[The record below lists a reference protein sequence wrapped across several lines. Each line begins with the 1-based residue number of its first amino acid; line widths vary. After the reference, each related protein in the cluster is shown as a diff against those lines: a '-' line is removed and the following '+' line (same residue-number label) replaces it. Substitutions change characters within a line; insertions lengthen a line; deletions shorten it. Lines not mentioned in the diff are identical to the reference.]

1 MARKT
6 YQVAFAIGGKIG
18 SGFASSFGKAN
29 NAIASVNK
37 EIRSLNK
44 AQSDLKNFEKLRGG
58 LGDTELQ
65 LKKTKAEIS
74 SSEKKIKGY
83 SSSTAALNI
92 KFKESQKSIKSL
104 NGRVLAYKTQLSKL
118 NTETEEG
125 AKKAKKY
132 RDKLAEYEPE
142 LKKAK
147 NKHAELKKEMNG
159 VKEETSKLI
168 ASNQKA
174 KKQYS
179 ALNSKLNTQREKLQA
194 SRKELGKQGVSVANL
209 GKSYKKLEKDID
221 GATKKKER
229 FAKAATMKEVGT
241 GMASAGKKRVGK
253 SAVAGAALFIPV
265 KMAMDAEDAFADVK
279 KVMDFKDKAEE
290 DAYKKELQNLIT
302 KKNIALSLNELYAM
316 GASAGQ
322 AGIAKGDV
330 SGFVADAA
338 RMAIAFDMS
347 REGSA
352 DMMFTWK
359 NAFGMGRE
367 QLGDLT
373 DQINYLSDTTSAK
386 APALANFV
394 TRIGAIGKNSGFA
407 VSQTAAIGASLLSVG
422 MGAEDAST
430 GLKNILKGLTAG
442 DMVTKNQETAYKM
455 LGFDPKKIAS
465 DMQKDAEGTLTTVF
479 KKIQSLDKTQQ
490 VNVLKG
496 LFGSESGTQKAASS
510 LLQTVDSLGGNF
522 DKVRDK
528 INYAGSALKEFENRN
543 STANNSVKIS
553 MASLAIAADS
563 IGQDFIPYVVKGA
576 EKVAELSG
584 AFTEWKRENPELA
597 STIFKVAGGLIAA
610 NAAVGIGQ
618 IGFGKL
624 ISLGG
629 GLYKNWGTVVG
640 IGGKITGVLGAVSGG
655 IVKMGIAML
664 ASPLTW
670 YVAAIAGVVGAG
682 VLLYKNWDK
691 ISAKAKELGMDIK
704 EFMQPALDWLIGKW
718 EKAASLGKKAFE
730 IAGAI
735 KNKAGNAKDNV
746 VGFFKGLVP
755 QFAEGGVVSSP
766 TLAMVG
772 EGRYSESII
781 PHDGG
786 SKRSVSLWQKAGE
799 ALGMT
804 SDNVP
809 GSITPGGTLQV
820 TYAPVIHAND
830 AAGVE
835 QVLNKDKTDFER
847 VLRDIERDKRRR
859 GHGR

>member
-29 NAIASVNK
+29 QAIASVNK
-37 EIRSLNK
+37 EIRDLNK
-44 AQSDLKNFEKLRGG
+44 VQNELKNFDKLRGG
-58 LGDTELQ
+58 LGETELQ
-65 LKKTKAEIS
+65 LKKTKTEIS
-74 SSEKKIKGY
+74 NSEKKIKAY
-83 SSSTAALNI
+83 VSSTGSLNT
-92 KFKESQKSIKSL
+92 KFSESSKKIKSL
-104 NGRVLAYKTQLSKL
+104 NGKVLGYKSQLAKL

-132 RDKLAEYEPE
+132 KDKLAEYEPE

-147 NKHAELKKEMNG
+147 DRHAEIKKEMNE
-159 VKEETSKLI
+159 VKSKTNKLI
-168 ASNQKA
+168 ALNEKS

-179 ALNSKLNTQREKLQA
+179 VLNSKLNTQREKLQA
-194 SRKELGKQGVSVANL
+194 SRKELGKQGVSVSNL
-209 GKSYKKLEKDID
+209 GKSYKKLGSDIEE
-221 GATKKKER
+221 ATRKKER
-229 FAKAATMKEVGT
+229 FAKAAAMKEVGE
-241 GMASAGKKRVGK
+241 GMTSAGKKRVGK
-253 SAVAGAALFIPV
+253 SAVAGAAFLVPI
-265 KMAMDAEDAFADVK
+265 KMAMDAQDAFADVK

-290 DAYKKELQNLIT
+290 EAYKQELQRLIT
-302 KKNIALSLNELYAM
+302 KKKIALSLNELYAM

-322 AGIAKGDV
+322 AGIAKGEV

-347 REGSA
+347 RENSA

-386 APALANFV
+386 APVLAEFV
-394 TRIGAIGKNSGFA
+394 TRIGAVGKNAGFA
-407 VSQTAAIGASLLSVG
+407 VSKTAAIGASLLSVG

-442 DMVTKNQETAYKM
+442 DFVTKNQDAAYSM
-455 LGFDPKKIAS
+455 LGFDPKKIAA

-479 KKIQSLDKTQQ
+479 KKIQSLDKTDQ

-496 LFGSESGTQKAASS
+496 LFGSEAGTQKAAAS
-510 LLQTVDSLGGNF
+510 LLQTIDSLGGNF

-543 STANNSVKIS
+543 NTANNSVKIS

-563 IGQDFIPYVVKGA
+563 IGQDFLPYVVQGA

-584 AFTEWKRENPELA
+584 KFTEWKRENPELA

-610 NAAVGIGQ
+610 NAAIGVGQ
-618 IGFGKL
+618 IGVGKL
-624 ISLGG
+624 ITLGS
-629 GLYKNWGTVVG
+629 GLYKNWGT
-640 IGGKITGVLGAVSGG
+640 IA
-655 IVKMGIAML
+655 KMGGMMFNPYAI
-664 ASPLTW
+664 
-670 YVAAIAGVVGAG
+670 AIAGAVALG
-682 VLLYKNWDK
+682 VLIYKNWDT
-691 ISAKAKELGMDIK
+691 IIAKAKELGSSVK
-704 EFMQPALDWLIGKW
+704 EFLQPMFDWLIGKW

-730 IAGAI
+730 IAGAL
-735 KNKAGNAKDNV
+735 KNKAGTAKNNV
-746 VGFFKGLVP
+746 VGFFKGMIP

-799 ALGMT
+799 ALGVT
-804 SDNVP
+804 S
-809 GSITPGGTLQV
+809 GSAPGGIEAVGGIQL
-820 TYAPVIHAND
+820 TYAPTIHVND
-830 AAGVE
+830 ATGVE
-835 QVLNKDKTDFER
+835 QVLKRDKADLER
-847 VLRDIERDKRRR
+847 QLRDIERDKRRR